1 MLKDYKMSKNFNKFR
16 SLRVA
21 KDQGKRS
28 NADMFA
34 EFKVGKDGKPENN
47 NI

>member
-1 MLKDYKMSKNFNKFR
+1 MSIYLYNNFR
-16 SLRVA
+16 SLKEA
-21 KDQGKRS
+21 KQSSKRS
-28 NADMFA
+28 NVDMFA

>member
-1 MLKDYKMSKNFNKFR
+1 MSINLSYKFR
-16 SLRVA
+16 SLKEA
-21 KDQGKRS
+21 KQSSKRS
-28 NADMFA
+28 NVDMFA